1 MKELMLNKGNILDLL
16 DCVNAWIMKYGY
28 ENMRPEMKELTA
40 NLVSMV
46 EELEEE
52 EKWTINMEI

>member
-16 DCVNAWIMKYGY
+16 DCVNAWIMEYGY
-28 ENMRPEMKELTA
+28 DSMRPEMKELTS
-40 NLVSMV
+40 NLLNMV

-52 EKWTINMEI
+52 E

>member
-28 ENMRPEMKELTA
+28 DNMRPEMKELTS
-40 NLVSMV
+40 NLLNMV

-52 EKWTINMEI
+52 EQ